1 MSTETREFVLD
12 VLRELNYEVDGV
24 TDATP
29 LGDEGLEL
37 ESLTLAEV
45 TMRLEEKYDVQFT
58 DEELEGLAKV
68 TLGDFV
74 SQIVDRA
81 SAGQSR

>member
-12 VLRELNYEVDGV
+12 VLRELNYEIDGV

-81 SAGQSR
+81 TAGQSR

>member
-1 MSTETREFVLD
+1 MNTKTREFVLS

-24 TDATP
+24 TDTTP

-45 TMRLEEKYDVQFT
+45 TMRLEEKYDIQFT
-58 DEELEGLAKV
+58 DEELEGLTKL

-81 SAGQSR
+81 TTGQGR

>member
-81 SAGQSR
+81 TAGQGR

>member
-81 SAGQSR
+81 TAGQSR

>member
-81 SAGQSR
+81 SAGQGR

>member
-1 MSTETREFVLD
+1 VSTETREFVLD

-81 SAGQSR
+81 TAGQGR